1 MVVYELLV
9 MIFRK
14 LIGQGRH
21 PVGGKP
27 AAYVCR
33 NRSCDAPV
41 TSAKAL
47 LERCAA

>member
-1 MVVYELLV
+1 

-21 PVGGKP
+21 TVGGLP

-33 NRSCDAPV
+33 NHRCDAPV
-41 TSAKAL
+41 TSAQAL
-47 LERCAA
+47 IECCTA